1 MPIAKTIPGIQ
12 RGPDFDRE
20 VHETSHVEEL
30 SKTARLN
37 RKPEAN
43 DPIVSAAV
51 TALQEVSDT
60 FSSDFDVQYDAD
72 SGMVIMR
79 FYDEAGG
86 EEVRQVPP
94 DEAIRMA
101 QYRKQMRAQMMDEVL

>member
-1 MPIAKTIPGIQ
+1 MPIEKTIPGIQ

-20 VHETSHVEEL
+20 IHEPQHVDEL

-43 DPIVSAAV
+43 DPIVTAAV

-60 FSSDFDVQYDAD
+60 FDRNLDVQYDTN
-72 SGMVIMR
+72 SGMIVMTL
-79 FYDEAGG
+79 YDGVSG
-86 EEVRQVPP
+86 EEIRQLPP
-94 DEAIRMA
+94 EDAIRLA
-101 QYRKQMRAQMMDEVL
+101 QYRKQLRAQYMDTVL

>member
-1 MPIAKTIPGIQ
+1 MPNAKTIPGVQ

-20 VHETSHVEEL
+20 VHESQHVEEV
-30 SKTARLN
+30 SKTARMN

-43 DPIVSAAV
+43 DPVVSAAI

-60 FSSDFDVQYDAD
+60 FDRDLDVQYDTD
-72 SGMVIMR
+72 SGLIVMTL
-79 FYDEAGG
+79 YDAENG
-86 EEVRQVPP
+86 EEIRQIPP

-101 QYRKQMRAQMMDEVL
+101 QYRKQLRAQYMDGVL